1 METTLKRPARMRTR
15 ARPPWTK
22 HIAQRRMTLRRR
34 QQTPPH
40 LRMEVETK
48 SWRITSEKNRIVTT
62 EIATAGGTVT
72 EKETAIGTT
81 ATATGMETSE
91 DETIEIG
98 TEIALEIETEIETEI
113 EIGIE
118 TDRGIETETGDTPP
132 VDHAPEIVVRTHL

>member
-1 METTLKRPARMRTR
+1 
-15 ARPPWTK
+15 
-22 HIAQRRMTLRRR
+22 
-34 QQTPPH
+34 
-40 LRMEVETK
+40 MEVETK

-81 ATATGMETSE
+81 ATVTGMETSE

-98 TEIALEIETEIETEI
+98 IEIALEIETEI